1 MTRTHTDEI
10 TIGRNP
16 GLTYSILSSLA
27 EKRAREIESARR
39 KERYCRFAKNCIDT
53 LRFWK

>member
-16 GLTYSILSSLA
+16 CLTYSILSSLA

-39 KERYCRFAKNCIDT
+39 KEKYCRIAKNCIDT

>member
-1 MTRTHTDEI
+1 MNRTHTDEI

-16 GLTYSILSSLA
+16 VLSQTLAILIHNRKVR
-27 EKRAREIESARR
+27 ERRAARR
-39 KERYCRFAKNCIDT
+39 REKLSRFCRNVIDT